1 MKLAILIT
9 AVVVGGFFTA
19 KLALDFLDVLLDKL
33 EVEED
38 DPHQ

>member
-1 MKLAILIT
+1 MSVAIVTI
-9 AVVVGGFFTA
+9 AVLVGGFFTA

-33 EVEED
+33 EED

>member
-1 MKLAILIT
+1 MNLAIVIT
-9 AVVVGGFFTA
+9 AVLVGTFFTA

-33 EVEED
+33 EED